1 MFVCVCVCVCVCV
14 GSQGLPSDSVLFRIL
29 QTQMLDT
36 QDIEGLYPLYRR
48 VEQHLQD
55 FPKER

>member
-1 MFVCVCVCVCVCV
+1 MSA
-14 GSQGLPSDSVLFRIL
+14 GAQGLPADCALSRIL

-36 QDIEGLYPLYRR
+36 LDIEGLYPLYRR

-55 FPKER
+55 FPKQR